1 MLSEFLKKS
10 FCDTFTLA
18 KLHYDLFYFI
28 SEMNFAD
35 LGNNNFTVDVL
46 ITPGFNH
53 VKMIL
58 NENDN
63 IKIISYKSLFKF
75 ETDLYYEV
83 VVGLGEYT
91 SNKVSDSFFS
101 IEKCLA
107 KLKYNEDYSL
117 YDVEFYIDQVNMV

>member
-1 MLSEFLKKS
+1 MFSEFLKKS
-10 FCDTFTLA
+10 FRGIFTFE
-18 KLHYDLFYFI
+18 KLHYDLFFFI
-28 SEMNFAD
+28 SERNFTD

-46 ITPGFNH
+46 VTPEFNY

-58 NENDN
+58 NKNDS